1 MASTPMNVDS
11 KKLDE
16 LKAKL
21 KDIEEVKIPAI
32 IARRSEAA
40 SWGDLSENAGYEQ
53 ANADLALY
61 QSMARSLKM
70 EIKHLEESAQ
80 LKAV

>member
-1 MASTPMNVDS
+1 MSNA
-11 KKLDE
+11 KKIAE
-16 LKAKL
+16 LQAKL
-21 KDIEEVKIPAI
+21 KEIEEVTIPKI

-61 QSMARSLKM
+61 QSMAQSIRL
-70 EIKHLEESAQ
+70 EIKHLEDA
-80 LKAV
+80 K

>member
-1 MASTPMNVDS
+1 MKKIATTPKIVELK
-11 KKLDE
+11 KKLLE
-16 LKAKL
+16 
-21 KDIEEVKIPAI
+21 IEEVTIPKI

-61 QSMARSLKM
+61 QSMAQSLKL
-70 EIKHLEESAQ
+70 EIKHLENN
-80 LKAV
+80 

>member
-1 MASTPMNVDS
+1 MTMKNQPVSKSAKIEELK
-11 KKLDE
+11 KKLKE
-16 LKAKL
+16 
-21 KDIEEVKIPAI
+21 IEEVKIPQI

-61 QSMARSLKM
+61 QSMAHSLKL
-70 EIKHLEESAQ
+70 EIKHLEEGS
-80 LKAV
+80 